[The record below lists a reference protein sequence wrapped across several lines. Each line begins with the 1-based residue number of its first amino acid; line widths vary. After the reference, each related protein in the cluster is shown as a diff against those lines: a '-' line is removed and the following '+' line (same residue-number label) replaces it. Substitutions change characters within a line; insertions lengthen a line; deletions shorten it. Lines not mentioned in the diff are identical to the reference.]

1 MKEILNK
8 KFDNLTLDF
17 NQFTEILSSDNYC
30 SQVSANYLNA
40 YMLQTIFKVRDVHT
54 HSFFNDII
62 KKICFFKQIPIGSK
76 VDAFLF
82 IAFTQGSVSIIHKDD
97 HDVFL
102 YGLYGK
108 TLYLVEKENYMLDQ
122 GDLLHIE
129 KGKLHQALGLTPRI
143 TLSLGLR
150 NDI

>member
-1 MKEILNK
+1 VKEMLNK
-8 KFDNLTLDF
+8 KFDTLTLDF

-40 YMLQTIFKVRDVHT
+40 YMLQTVFKVRDVHT

-62 KKICFFKQIPIGSK
+62 KKICLFKEIPIGSK
-76 VDAFLF
+76 LDAFLF
-82 IAFTQGSVSIIHKDD
+82 IGFTQGSVSIIHKDD
-97 HDVFL
+97 YDVFL

-108 TLYLVEKENYMLDQ
+108 TLYIVEKENYVLDQ
-122 GDLLHIE
+122 GDLLHI
-129 KGKLHQALGLTPRI
+129 KKRNLHQGLGLTPRI
-143 TLSLGLR
+143 ILSLGLR